1 MLKVLLNSVLSKP
14 NIIMATKVQW
24 NNSRKTS
31 TILFP
36 EGGGSQMKIFICTC
50 DQIITPAKNAS
61 VWNISFSALRPRYIK
76 KSPDICDQKRNTSQ
90 QWAEKWKRLCKR
102 KAQSLTFQ
110 NQGNIRKYRM
120 AESISMVTNS
130 WTKWKLLKRIKI
142 TKELKKMAKQD
153 NARIRKVR

>member
-14 NIIMATKVQW
+14 KKNHGDKGPVQQFQENINHPI
-24 NNSRKTS
+24 SR
-31 TILFP
+31 
-36 EGGGSQMKIFICTC
+36 GRGSQMDIFICTC
-50 DQIITPAKNAS
+50 DQTITPAKNAS

-110 NQGNIRKYRM
+110 NQGNIRKYST
-120 AESISMVTNS
+120 AESINMVTNS

-142 TKELKKMAKQD
+142 PKELKKMAKQD